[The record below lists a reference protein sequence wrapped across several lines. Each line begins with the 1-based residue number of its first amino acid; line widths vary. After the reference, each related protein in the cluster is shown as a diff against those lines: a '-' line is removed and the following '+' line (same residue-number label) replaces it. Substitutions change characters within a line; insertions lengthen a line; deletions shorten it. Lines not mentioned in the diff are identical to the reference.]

1 MWRTAGVLGLILA
14 SASLS
19 AHSSDSKEEKAAIDH
34 AKAVMVS
41 SLDDRLPKITLEYF
55 LAYESEGA
63 EIHWE
68 VNDCGEQSGNP
79 EADRDRDF
87 PMCVEA
93 DFDVHHRAVSVFI
106 VIGTAGKGPSGN
118 PELFSASITD
128 QDGKTH
134 SVPRL
139 GDLPKDLRRPLP
151 RRALRDLHENLRGEK
166 NRNGLPRVS
175 PVLRDPGVRP

>member
-1 MWRTAGVLGLILA
+1 MMSNTGMRRLVVILGLMLTNV
-14 SASLS
+14 SLFS
-19 AHSSDSKEEKAAIDH
+19 QSPETKEEKAAIDR
-34 AKAVMVS
+34 AKSLLVS
-41 SLDDRLPKITLEYF
+41 SLDDRLPKITLEQF
-55 LAYESEGA
+55 LAYEGDGA

-68 VNDCGEQSGNP
+68 VNDCGEQTGDP

-106 VIGTAGKGPSGN
+106 AIGTSKKGPLGN
-118 PELFSASITD
+118 PALFSASITD
-128 QDGKTH
+128 QDGKIH

-151 RRALRDLHENLRGEK
+151 RRIH
-166 NRNGLPRVS
+166 
-175 PVLRDPGVRP
+175 DPSGPERPE